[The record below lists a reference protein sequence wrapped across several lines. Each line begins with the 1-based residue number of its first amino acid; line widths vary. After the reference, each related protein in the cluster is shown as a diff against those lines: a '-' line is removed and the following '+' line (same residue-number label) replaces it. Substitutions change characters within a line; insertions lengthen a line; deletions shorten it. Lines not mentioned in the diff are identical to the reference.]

1 MPSATTRK
9 IGSRFALVCL
19 FAALCAAGAF
29 ISLPIPGS
37 PVPIVVQNLF
47 VVLAGLLL
55 GPLEGGLAVLVFL
68 FVGALG
74 FPVFSGGRGGL
85 AHFLGPTGGYL
96 LGYLAAALVAGMLG
110 RRRGLFWTIV
120 ATVTAYL
127 AILALG
133 VLGLHLVKNVD
144 WTKALAIGALPF
156 LPGDGL
162 KAVLT
167 ILVALRLG
175 PFTDSLLGRSRPEGQ
190 GDTDK
195 GHDLA

>member
-1 MPSATTRK
+1 MPSATVRK

-19 FAALCAAGAF
+19 FAALSAAGAF

-47 VVLAGLLL
+47 IVLAGLLL
-55 GPLEGGLAVLVFL
+55 GPLEGSLAVLAFL
-68 FVGALG
+68 LVGALG

-96 LGYLAAALVAGMLG
+96 LGYLVAALLAGILG
-110 RRRGLFWTIV
+110 RRRGLWGTII

-127 AILALG
+127 AILGLG

-156 LPGDGL
+156 LPGDGI

-167 ILVALRLG
+167 VLVAQRLG
-175 PFTDSLLGRSRPEGQ
+175 PFTDSLLGRSRPERR
-190 GDTDK
+190 DAKDK
-195 GHDLA
+195 GKDIG

>member
-1 MPSATTRK
+1 MPSTTVRK

-55 GPLEGGLAVLVFL
+55 GPLEGSLAVLVFL

-96 LGYLAAALVAGMLG
+96 LGYLAAALLAGILG

-120 ATVTAYL
+120 ATCAAYIS
-127 AILALG
+127 ILVLG
-133 VLGLHLVKNVD
+133 VLGLHVIKGVD
-144 WTKALAIGALPF
+144 WTKALALGALPF

-167 ILVALRLG
+167 VLVAIRLG
-175 PFTDSLLGRSRPEGQ
+175 PFTDSLLGRSRPEGPGSQ
-190 GDTDK
+190 AK
-195 GHDLA
+195 GRDLA